1 MAGTVTSDEMLVLE
15 RMFRIDYPE
24 TMRDI
29 ARCAYQ
35 AMMADSRN
43 AVPNPRRFSRLA
55 ALSIKIANRIS
66 EDMGGGNLYINKS
79 VSMQLSDRN
88 WEMYRKFN
96 GHNYRDLARLYK
108 LTEVQVRNIINACA
122 EHEYRTRQLA
132 LPEC

>member
-1 MAGTVTSDEMLVLE
+1 MAHTVTSDEIMVLE
-15 RMFRIDYPE
+15 KMFRVDYPE

-29 ARCAYQ
+29 ARCAFQ
-35 AMMADSRN
+35 VLMGEHRN
-43 AVPNPRRFSRLA
+43 SVPNPRRFSRLA
-55 ALSIKIANRIS
+55 ALAIKIANRIS
-66 EDMGGGNLYINKS
+66 EDMGGGNLYIHKA
-79 VSMQLSDRN
+79 VSMQISDRN

>member
-1 MAGTVTSDEMLVLE
+1 MWHTVTSDEIMVLE
-15 RMFRIDYPE
+15 KSFRMDYPE

-35 AMMADSRN
+35 TLMGEHRN
-43 AVPNPRRFSRLA
+43 SVPNPRRHARLA
-55 ALSIKIANRIS
+55 VLSIKIANRIS

-88 WEMYRKFN
+88 WEMYSKFN

-132 LPEC
+132 LPDC